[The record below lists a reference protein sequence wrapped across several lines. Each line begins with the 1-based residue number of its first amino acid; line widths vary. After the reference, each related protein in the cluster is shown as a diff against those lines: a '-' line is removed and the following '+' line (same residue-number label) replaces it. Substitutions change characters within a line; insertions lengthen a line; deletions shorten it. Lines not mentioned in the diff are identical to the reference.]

1 MVRTVGQSPD
11 GRGGGESASYGLL
24 GVMQEIFPP
33 PITLGMDIA
42 DTTAVAAWLGGA
54 RGTDCAGGGRRQLGL
69 RAVLLEA
76 RARLPRN
83 EWSRFARRADEVLA
97 LCD

>member
-1 MVRTVGQSPD
+1 
-11 GRGGGESASYGLL
+11 
-24 GVMQEIFPP
+24 MQEIFPP
-33 PITLGMDIA
+33 PITLGMNIA
-42 DTTAVAAWLGGA
+42 DTTAVAAWLVEA
-54 RGTDCAGGGRRQLGL
+54 RGTDRAAAVRRQLWL

-97 LCD
+97 LCGLDVVVVSEAMTGR